1 MQPYEILTG
10 EFGIH
15 PSFVGTDVIY
25 FEKEE
30 DFYGLFISELDHDR
44 KQVDQSKFSN
54 PYIYEFEGYFYNNQ
68 DPCHQKSI
76 YTLFEYIDKHLIEGL
91 FIEIYSCRDEKKR
104 KSGTNIPI

>member
-1 MQPYEILTG
+1 MDYLFRNQITTGNKWINPNFQIL
-10 EFGIH
+10 
-15 PSFVGTDVIY
+15 
-25 FEKEE
+25 
-30 DFYGLFISELDHDR
+30 
-44 KQVDQSKFSN
+44 
-54 PYIYEFEGYFYNNQ
+54 YIYEFEGYFYNNQ